1 MAGTKKEKLENYLGK
16 FLASGDIEGAAVVTR
31 DGLLV
36 ASALSEKI
44 DAETLAAM
52 TATMT
57 GAAET
62 AMHELKKKEVVRVIV
77 ETADTKLITTG
88 AGEDMILVCM
98 VGAKAKLGLILMSM
112 KKTAQLISKEVGK

>member
-1 MAGTKKEKLENYLGK
+1 MADTKKEKLENYLGK
-16 FLASGDIEGAAVVTR
+16 LLASGDIEGAAVVTR

-36 ASALSEKI
+36 ASALSKGI

-52 TATMT
+52 TATME

-62 AMHELKKKEVVRVIV
+62 AMKELKKKDVVRVIV

-88 AGEDMILVCM
+88 AGVDMILVCM
-98 VGAKAKLGLILMSM
+98 VGAKAKLGLILMAM
-112 KKTAQLISKEVGK
+112 KKTAGQIAKEVGK